1 MNSLI
6 NTLPTEIL
14 RKIYQYINPIFDYH
28 EYIKQIELYK
38 KNKRYVDTTML
49 SSCIRSEF
57 KSLSSE
63 TNSIE
68 LLKKYYLKL
77 ENSMIYINQF
87 IEKNPLFKRPN
98 KISLLADYKYKT
110 TWDTTFTENQ
120 IIKMNHDIIERRTI
134 SYWKPFYSN
143 IQLKT
148 NCELLYL
155 LRYGDINDLRKSC
168 FNNNIRYNMNYHCKN
183 EYSMYL
189 IQKLLKA

>member
-1 MNSLI
+1 MKSYI
-6 NTLPTEIL
+6 DTLPNEIL
-14 RKIYQYINPIFDYH
+14 RKIYQYINPIDEYH

-38 KNKRYVDTTML
+38 KNKRCVDTTIF

-57 KSLSSE
+57 KSHTSE
-63 TNSIE
+63 TNSII
-68 LLKKYYLKL
+68 LLKKYCLKL
-77 ENSMIYINQF
+77 ENSMNYINQF
-87 IEKNPLFKRPN
+87 IKKNPLFKRPN
-98 KISLLADYKYKT
+98 KISLLTEFKYKT
-110 TWDTTFTENQ
+110 TWDTAFTDNQ

-148 NCELLYL
+148 NCEMLYL

-168 FNNNIRYNMNYHCKN
+168 FNNNIRYNINYHCKN

-189 IQKLLKA
+189 IHKLLKA